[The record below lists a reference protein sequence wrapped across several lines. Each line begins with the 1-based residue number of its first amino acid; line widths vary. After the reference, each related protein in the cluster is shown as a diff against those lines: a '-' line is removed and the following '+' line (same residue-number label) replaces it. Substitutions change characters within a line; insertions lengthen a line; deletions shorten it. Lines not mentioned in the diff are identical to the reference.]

1 MQPYKAHN
9 TPSNRYSAAT
19 MFTESQH
26 QNQKKETSMKQH
38 RSFQT
43 IIGLFVVF
51 LWISNS
57 SGAITALSSPTD
69 ITSGVTVNFDGYP
82 DYTIANT
89 LFQSQG
95 LIFTRDDGYRIYLLD
110 WSSLGRATTSPDG
123 VLATVLFLDP
133 TWATHLNI
141 ISAFPLYAL
150 GAYFGND
157 QGNSDFATIRM
168 SAYASTGDLLGSVEV
183 TANGNTDVDQFIG
196 IRSDIPFSRVRF
208 ENLTASG
215 AQSQLY
221 SVVLDDLVFALSPA
235 VGDSDG
241 DGVPDAEDDCPNT
254 PPGAIV
260 DGHGCSIEQLVPC
273 EGPPSGGSWK
283 NHGKYVSAFARTA
296 EGFLALGLITQE
308 RKDVLVTAAAK
319 STCGKK

>member
-1 MQPYKAHN
+1 
-9 TPSNRYSAAT
+9 
-19 MFTESQH
+19 MFTQLQH

-43 IIGLFVVF
+43 FIGIFVVF
-51 LWISNS
+51 LWTSNS

-69 ITSGVTVNFDGYP
+69 ISSGVTVNFDGYP
-82 DYTIANT
+82 DYIVANT

-95 LIFTRDDGYRIYLLD
+95 FNFTRDDGSRIYVLD

-123 VLATVLFLDP
+123 VLATVRDVFVDP
-133 TWATHLNI
+133 TWATHLNVI
-141 ISAFPLYAL
+141 PAVPLYAI

-157 QGNSDFATIRM
+157 QGDPDFATIRM
-168 SAYASTGDLLGSVEV
+168 SVYASTGDLLGSVEV

-196 IRSDIPFSRVRF
+196 IRSDVPFSRVRF

-215 AQSQLY
+215 AQSQFY
-221 SVVLDDLVFALSPA
+221 SVVLDDLVFASSPA
-235 VGDSDG
+235 ISDSDD
-241 DGVPDAEDDCPNT
+241 DGVPDAEDECPNT

-273 EGPPSGGSWK
+273 AGPRPGGSWK
-283 NHGKYVSAFARTA
+283 NHGQYVSALARA
-296 EGFLALGLITQE
+296 AQEFLALGLISQE
-308 RKDVLVTAAAK
+308 QKDDLVTAAAK